1 MNKLLA
7 KLYCSGGWLRQNS
20 ARPRTLPDS
29 RPHHAFIYHSEVK
42 KNANDGPLIQLTD
55 LVKTYSLDGV
65 STTVLKEVSLTV
77 HQGDLLAIVGAS
89 GSGKSTLMNI
99 IGLLDKADSGT
110 YALKNRN
117 VAGLSDDESA
127 TLRNQSIGFV
137 FQQFNLLPRFTA
149 MQNVALPLTYR
160 GEHAGEIKEKV
171 LNALE
176 HVGMRQY
183 AHHRPTQLS
192 GGQQQRVAIARALVT
207 EPQVL
212 LADEPTGALDSKTG
226 TEVMNLFLAL
236 HAEGRTIIM
245 VTHDEHV
252 AAQCKR
258 RITIADGLI
267 VGESAS

>member
-1 MNKLLA
+1 M
-7 KLYCSGGWLRQNS
+7 WWFM
-20 ARPRTLPDS
+20 TE
-29 RPHHAFIYHSEVK
+29 H
-42 KNANDGPLIQLTD
+42 PLIQLTD
-55 LVKTYSLDGV
+55 LVKTYSLEGV

-77 HQGDLLAIVGAS
+77 NQGDLLAIVGAS
-89 GSGKSTLMNI
+89 GSGKSTLMSI
-99 IGLLDKADSGT
+99 IGLLDKADSGSYT
-110 YALKNRN
+110 LKNKH
-117 VAGLSDDESA
+117 VASLTDDESA
-127 TLRNQSIGFV
+127 ILRNQNIGFV

-149 MQNVALPLTYR
+149 MQNVALPLVYR
-160 GEHAGEIKEKV
+160 GKHSEEVKKKV
-171 LNALE
+171 LMTLD

-183 AHHRPTQLS
+183 AHHRPMQLS

-258 RITIADGLI
+258 KITLADGVI
-267 VGESAS
+267 VGEWSS